1 VDSIDGTGRRTLETV
16 ATTGAPFVEH
26 LYSLYDAL
34 VSINIPPD
42 RARAVAHAM
51 ERDMTNQ
58 LATKSELRSELQ
70 LVRQEITAT
79 RELLSKDIQN
89 QTTVMTVRLGSM
101 IGAGF
106 MLLYTLQRLG

>member
-1 VDSIDGTGRRTLETV
+1 
-16 ATTGAPFVEH
+16 
-26 LYSLYDAL
+26 
-34 VSINIPPD
+34 
-42 RARAVAHAM
+42 
-51 ERDMTNQ
+51 MTNQ

-106 MLLYTLQRLG
+106 VLLYALQRLG